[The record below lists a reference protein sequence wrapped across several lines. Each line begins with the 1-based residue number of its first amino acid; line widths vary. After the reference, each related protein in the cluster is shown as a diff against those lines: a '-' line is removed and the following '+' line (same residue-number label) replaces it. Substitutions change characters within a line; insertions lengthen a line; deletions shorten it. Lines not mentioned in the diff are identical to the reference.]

1 MAKTKTATGRKETT
15 PLMRQ
20 YQEIKEKH
28 PGTLLLFRVGDFYET
43 FSDDAIT
50 ISRELGIT
58 LTRRNNAG
66 DQTPLAGFP
75 YHALDS
81 YLPKLVKKGFR
92 VAVCDQAE
100 DPAQAKAAGRKLVN
114 REITEVVTPGVTLSD
129 KVLDRNR
136 NNYVA
141 AVHPGP
147 KAYGLA
153 FADIS
158 TGEFSVSE
166 LPLKELRE
174 VLASLSPAEILISK
188 KLKSSVPDWL
198 TTYVVTW
205 QEEWIY
211 EGRYGYDVLLEH
223 FGTHSLKGFGVEELE
238 TAHVAA
244 GALLH
249 YVRENQRASLGHL
262 RTLSAFDNTGYM
274 MLDASTKRN
283 LELITSMQ
291 QGGTEGTL
299 ISILDQTGTAMGGRL
314 LRKWLMRPL
323 KTLADIRGRMQA
335 VEVLHIRHDLRQQL
349 REILREV
356 GDLERLVSR
365 ICVKRANAREL
376 RQLNDSLG
384 RIPDVKKLLSD
395 VDDSLLG
402 TIGGQLTVLTE
413 LQDRLDTALV
423 DDPPAGIRDGGFI
436 RDGYSEE
443 LDEIRDIARHGK
455 EYIARIQKDL
465 VERTQIPSLKLG
477 YNRVF
482 GYYIEVTNAHK
493 NKVPDDFIRKQTL
506 VNAERYI
513 TPELKEIEEKI
524 LSSEERSQVMEQELF
539 MELLDAVAGHA
550 EAVQN
555 NADALAQL
563 DCLQSL
569 AEVAYRYNYV
579 KPSVNDGTA
588 IEIRGG
594 RHPVVERFLPQ
605 GEPFIPNDVT
615 LDSESDQILVITGP
629 NMAGKSIILRQTGL
643 IVLLAQVGSF
653 VPAKEAKIGVVDKIF
668 TRVGASDNLAAGES
682 TFLVEMNE
690 AANILNNASP
700 RSLILL
706 DEIGRGTSTFDG
718 LSIAWSLAEYLHN
731 QPSVAAKTL
740 FATHYH
746 ELNELENLYERIVN
760 YNILVKEHKCRII
773 FLRKLVRGGA
783 DHSYG
788 IQVAA
793 MAGLPQLLILRAKEI
808 LGNLESHSLDV
819 TQSAGTLEEGR
830 RSRESADRGRLSGRK
845 DGVAQGEEEEI
856 ERIGDEGEAG
866 QNDPAGQSGQAD
878 QDEQA
883 GQREPDGHRE
893 QTGTEASS
901 AARKKAV
908 AREALRQTERQGLI
922 TQMSLF
928 QAEIDP
934 NLEAVRNKLES
945 VDPNRITPIEALM
958 LITELRRTL
967 MRPDDE

>member
-1 MAKTKTATGRKETT
+1 MNKTVSVTRRNEPT

-20 YQEIKEKH
+20 YQEIKEEY

-58 LTRRNNAG
+58 LTRRNNGG
-66 DQTPLAGFP
+66 DMTPLAGFP

-92 VAVCDQAE
+92 VAVCDQSE

-129 KVLDRNR
+129 KVLDPNR
-136 NNYVA
+136 NNYIAALHVA
-141 AVHPGP
+141 GH
-147 KAYGLA
+147 KYGVS

-158 TGEFSVSE
+158 TGEFAICELSE
-166 LPLKELRE
+166 QELRD
-174 VLASLSPAEILISK
+174 VLASVSPAEILLNK
-188 KLKSSVPDWL
+188 KIKSSMPDWL
-198 TTYVVTW
+198 SEFVITW
-205 QEEWIY
+205 QDEWIY
-211 EGRYGYDVLLEH
+211 EGQYGYDVLLEH
-223 FGTHSLKGFGVEELE
+223 FGTHSLKGFGVEEFAD
-238 TAHVAA
+238 AHTAA

-249 YVRENQRASLGHL
+249 YVRENQKASLGHL
-262 RTLSAFDNTGYM
+262 RTLFAFDNTGYM
-274 MLDASTKRN
+274 MLDPSTKRN
-283 LELITSMQ
+283 LELMTSLQ
-291 QGGTEGTL
+291 QGGIEGTL
-299 ISILDQTGTAMGGRL
+299 ISILDKTGTPMGIRL
-314 LRKWLMRPL
+314 LRKWMMQPL
-323 KTLADIRGRMQA
+323 KKLDQIRRRLQA
-335 VEVLHIRHDLRQQL
+335 VEVFHIRHDLRQQL
-349 REILREV
+349 RELLKEI

-376 RQLNDSLG
+376 KQLNDSLN
-384 RIPDVKKLLSD
+384 RLPEIKAMLSD
-395 VDDSLLG
+395 LDDPL
-402 TIGGQLTVLTE
+402 ICQINEQLEIMTDLN
-413 LQDRLDTALV
+413 DRIDAALV
-423 DDPPAGIRDGGFI
+423 DDPPAGLRDGGYI
-436 RDGYSEE
+436 RDGYSDD
-443 LDEIRDIARHGK
+443 LDEVRDIARNGK
-455 EYIARIQKDL
+455 EYVARIQKDL
-465 VERTQIPSLKLG
+465 VDRTRIPSLKLG
-477 YNRVF
+477 YNKVF

-493 NKVPDDFIRKQTL
+493 DKVPDDFIRKQTL

-524 LSSEERSQVMEQELF
+524 LSSEERSQTMEQELF
-539 MELLDAVAGHA
+539 QKLLEFVSDQS
-550 EAVQN
+550 ETIQR
-555 NADALAQL
+555 NAAALAQL
-563 DCLQSL
+563 DCIQSL

-588 IEIRGG
+588 IQIKGG
-594 RHPVVERFLPQ
+594 RHPVVERSLPQ

-615 LDSESDQILVITGP
+615 LDNDSDQILVITGP

-643 IVLLAQVGSF
+643 IVLMAQVGSF
-653 VPAKEAKIGVVDKIF
+653 VPANEAVIGIVDKIF

-690 AANILNNASP
+690 AANILNNASS

-731 QPSVAAKTL
+731 QPAVAAKTL

-760 YNILVKEHKCRII
+760 YNVQVKEHKGKII
-773 FLRKLVRGGA
+773 FLRKLIRGGA

-793 MAGLPQLLILRAKEI
+793 MAGLPALVIHRAKEI

-819 TQSAGTLEEGR
+819 TQSSGT
-830 RSRESADRGRLSGRK
+830 
-845 DGVAQGEEEEI
+845 I
-856 ERIGDEGEAG
+856 EKGAAAKK
-866 QNDPAGQSGQAD
+866 N
-878 QDEQA
+878 
-883 GQREPDGHRE
+883 
-893 QTGTEASS
+893 
-901 AARKKAV
+901 AARGVIEK
-908 AREALRQTERQGLI
+908 TEKQSAI
-922 TQMSLF
+922 AQMSLF

-934 NLEAVRNKLES
+934 NLETVKNKLEGA
-945 VDPNRITPIEALM
+945 DPNRMTPVEALM
-958 LITELRRTL
+958 LLGELKRL
-967 MRPDDE
+967 LEQ

>member
-1 MAKTKTATGRKETT
+1 MAKSSTATGRKETT

-20 YQEIKEKH
+20 YQDIKEKH

-92 VAVCDQAE
+92 VAVCDQSE

-141 AVHPGP
+141 AVHPGQ
-147 KAYGLA
+147 KLYGLA

-174 VLASLSPAEILISK
+174 VLASLAPAEILVSK
-188 KLKSSVPDWL
+188 KLKSPVPDWL
-198 TTYVVTW
+198 SQYVVTW
-205 QEEWIY
+205 QDDWIY

-223 FGTHSLKGFGVEELE
+223 FGTHSLKGFGVDELE

-262 RTLSAFDNTGYM
+262 RILSGFDNTGYM

-299 ISILDQTGTAMGGRL
+299 ISILDETGTAMGGRL

-323 KTLADIRGRMQA
+323 KDLEEIRNRLQA

-349 REILREV
+349 REILREI

-376 RQLNDSLG
+376 SQLNDSLN
-384 RIPDVKKLLSD
+384 RIPALRKLLSD
-395 VDDSLLG
+395 AEESLLKQ
-402 TIGGQLTVLTE
+402 IGEQLTLLPE
-413 LQDRLDTALV
+413 LQDRIGAALV
-423 DDPPAGIRDGGFI
+423 DDPPAGIRDGGII
-436 RDGYSEE
+436 RDGYSDE
-443 LDEIRDIARHGK
+443 LDEIRDIARNGK

-465 VERTQIPSLKLG
+465 VDRTRIPSLKLG

-493 NKVPDDFIRKQTL
+493 DKVPEDFIRKQTL

-539 MELLDAVAGHA
+539 LELLDAVAEHA
-550 EAVQN
+550 EPVQR

-615 LDSESDQILVITGP
+615 IDSESDQILIITGP

-653 VPAKEAKIGVVDKIF
+653 VPAKEAKISVVDKIF

-731 QPSVAAKTL
+731 QHSVAAKTL

-760 YNILVKEHKCRII
+760 YNILVREHKGRII

-819 TQSAGTLEEGR
+819 TRSSGT
-830 RSRESADRGRLSGRK
+830 
-845 DGVAQGEEEEI
+845 I
-856 ERIGDEGEAG
+856 EKGGEAG
-866 QNDPAGQSGQAD
+866 
-878 QDEQA
+878 
-883 GQREPDGHRE
+883 DGGKGSMDGNGSNEINEGRKGKE
-893 QTGTEASS
+893 GRGGEASG
-901 AARKKAV
+901 AARKKAA
-908 AREALRQTERQGLI
+908 AREALRQTERQGI
-922 TQMSLF
+922 IAQMSLF

-934 NLEAVRNKLES
+934 NLETIRNKLES